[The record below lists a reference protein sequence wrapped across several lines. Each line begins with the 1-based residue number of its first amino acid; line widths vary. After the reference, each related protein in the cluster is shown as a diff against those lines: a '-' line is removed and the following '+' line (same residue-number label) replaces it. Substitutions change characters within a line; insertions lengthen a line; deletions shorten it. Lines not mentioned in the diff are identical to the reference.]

1 MGVWLW
7 PLYVWSLTL
16 PLAAQSL
23 DKKGPHVLE
32 GAAQGSTWRVLYN
45 GKEELGLQ
53 TAVEQELAVFDKIF
67 SNYRPDSDISRF
79 NQQSGTDWFAVD
91 PDLVTLVDY
100 SRKISE
106 KSRGAFD
113 ITIGPLLRVWGFGP
127 FKTKEHKVP
136 SDADITAAQKDVDY
150 KKLLS
155 RKKPAALKKLNPKL
169 HVDLSGVAQ
178 GYSVDKIAGFLDS
191 RGIKSYMVE
200 IGGEIKTKGK
210 KADGSSWTLGIDTP
224 DNSGE
229 VAAVLKLEGRGLT
242 TAGDYRE
249 YFEKDGKRYSHTIDP
264 RTGRPIQHE
273 LASVTVIAP
282 MTWEADAWDT
292 ALMVLGP
299 DESRKI
305 LPQHKQLSVYMIV
318 HQGQGFRTES
328 LGGFQK
334 YISGDSKR

>member
-1 MGVWLW
+1 MRIWFW
-7 PLYVWSLTL
+7 PLFLGSLTL
-16 PLAAQSL
+16 PVSAQTM
-23 DKKGPHVLE
+23 DKTEPHVLE

-45 GKEELGLQ
+45 GKEQPGLQ
-53 TAVEQELAVFDKIF
+53 ADVEKELATFDKIF

-79 NQQSGTDWFAVD
+79 NQQSGTDWFPVD

-100 SRKISE
+100 SRQVSE

-113 ITIGPLLRVWGFGP
+113 ITIGPLLKVWGFGP
-127 FKTKEHKVP
+127 FKAKDPKVP
-136 SDADITAAQKDVDY
+136 NDADIKAAQKDVDY

-155 RKKPAALKKLNPKL
+155 RKKPAALKKLNPQL

-178 GYSVDKIAGFLDS
+178 GYSVDKIAAFLEK

-210 KADGSSWTLGIDTP
+210 KPGGSSWTLGIDTP

-242 TAGDYRE
+242 TAGDYRD

-264 RTGRPIQHE
+264 RTGRPIQHD

-299 DESRKI
+299 EESRKV
-305 LPQHKQLSVYMIV
+305 LAKEKQLSVYLIL
-318 HQGQGFRTES
+318 HQGQSFRTES

-334 YISGDSKR
+334 YISEDSKR

>member
-1 MGVWLW
+1 M
-7 PLYVWSLTL
+7 SL
-16 PLAAQSL
+16 PLLAQGL
-23 DKKGPHVLE
+23 VKTEPHVLE
-32 GAAQGSTWRVLYN
+32 GAAQGSTWRILYN
-45 GKEELGLQ
+45 GKEQTDLQ
-53 TAVEQELAVFDKIF
+53 AAVDKELAAFDGIF

-79 NQQSGTDWFAVD
+79 NRQRSTDWFPVD
-91 PDLVTLVDY
+91 ADLVRLVEF
-100 SRKISE
+100 SHAVSE

-127 FKTKEHKVP
+127 FKTKDHKIP
-136 SDADITAAQKDVDY
+136 SDADITAAKKDVDY

-155 RKKPAALKKLNPKL
+155 RRKPPALKKLNANI

-178 GYSVDKIAGFLDS
+178 GYSVDKVAGFLDK
-191 RGIKSYMVE
+191 RGIRSYMVE

-210 KADGSSWTLGIDTP
+210 KADGSAWTLGIDTA
-224 DNSGE
+224 DNTGE
-229 VAAVLKLEGRGLT
+229 VAAVLQLEGRSLT

-292 ALMVLGP
+292 AFMVLGP
-299 DESRKI
+299 EETRKL
-305 LPQHKQLSVYMIV
+305 LPMVKQLSVYMIL
-318 HQGQGFRTES
+318 HQGSQGFRTES

-334 YISGDSKR
+334 YISEGNKR

>member
-1 MGVWLW
+1 MRVWFW
-7 PLYVWSLTL
+7 PLFVWTLTW
-16 PLAAQSL
+16 PLSAQSL
-23 DKKGPHVLE
+23 DKTEPHVLE

-45 GKEELGLQ
+45 GKEQPSLQ
-53 TAVEQELAVFDKIF
+53 TDVERELAVFDKIF
-67 SNYRPDSDISRF
+67 SNYRLDSDISRF

-100 SRKISE
+100 SRKVSE

-127 FKTKEHKVP
+127 FKTKEHKIP
-136 SDADITAAQKDVDY
+136 SDADVTAAQKDVDY
-150 KKLLS
+150 RKLLS

-178 GYSVDKIAGFLDS
+178 GYSVDRIAGFLDK

-200 IGGEIKTKGK
+200 IGGEIKTRGK
-210 KADGSSWTLGIDTP
+210 KPDGSSWTLGIDTA

-229 VAAVLKLEGRGLT
+229 VAAVLKLEGRSLT
-242 TAGDYRE
+242 TAGDYRD

-299 DESRKI
+299 EAGRTI
-305 LPQHKQLSVYMIV
+305 LSQNKQLSVFMIL

-334 YISGDSKR
+334 YISEDSKR

>member
-1 MGVWLW
+1 MRFWFL
-7 PLYVWSLTL
+7 SLFFVSL
-16 PLAAQSL
+16 PLFAQGL
-23 DKKGPHVLE
+23 GKTEPHALE

-45 GKEELGLQ
+45 GKEQPDLQ
-53 TAVEQELAVFDKIF
+53 AAVEKELATFDRIF

-79 NQQSGTDWFAVD
+79 NQQSTTEWFNVD
-91 PDLVTLVDY
+91 TDLVTLVEFAQ
-100 SRKISE
+100 SVSE

-127 FKTKEHKVP
+127 FKAKDHKIP
-136 SDADITAAQKDVDY
+136 SDADIATAKKDVDY

-155 RKKPAALKKLNPKL
+155 RRKPAALKKLNPNI
-169 HVDLSGVAQ
+169 HVDLSGIAQ
-178 GYSVDKIAGFLDS
+178 GYSVDKIAAFLDQ

-210 KADGSSWTLGIDTP
+210 KVDGSVWSLGIDTP

-229 VAAVLKLEGRGLT
+229 VAAVLQLEGRALT

-264 RTGRPIQHE
+264 RSGRPIQHE

-299 DESRKI
+299 TEIRQL
-305 LPQHKQLSVYMIV
+305 LPKLKQLSVYMIL

-334 YISGDSKR
+334 YISEGNKR

>member
-1 MGVWLW
+1 MRLLCLFLGFM
-7 PLYVWSLTL
+7 SL
-16 PLAAQSL
+16 PLFAQGL
-23 DKKGPHVLE
+23 EKTEPYTLE

-45 GKEELGLQ
+45 GKEQPDLQ
-53 TAVEQELAVFDKIF
+53 AAVEKELANFDRIF

-79 NQQSGTDWFAVD
+79 NRQSTSEWFNVD
-91 PDLVTLVDY
+91 PDLVTLVEFAQ
-100 SRKISE
+100 SVSE

-127 FKTKEHKVP
+127 FKTKDHKIP
-136 SDADITAAQKDVDY
+136 GDADIAAAKKDVDY
-150 KKLLS
+150 KKLQS
-155 RKKPAALKKLNPKL
+155 RRKPAALKKLNPNI
-169 HVDLSGVAQ
+169 HVDLSGIAQ
-178 GYSVDKIAGFLDS
+178 GYSVDRIAAFLDQ
-191 RGIKSYMVE
+191 RGLKSYMVE

-210 KADGSSWTLGIDTP
+210 KVDGSVWSLGIDTP

-229 VAAVLKLEGRGLT
+229 VAAVLQLEGRALT

-264 RTGRPIQHE
+264 RSGRPIQHE

-299 DESRKI
+299 TEIRQLMPK
-305 LPQHKQLSVYMIV
+305 LKQLSVYMIL
-318 HQGQGFRTES
+318 HQSQGFRTES

-334 YISGDSKR
+334 YISEGSKR